1 MRYELRKEE
10 DFAVS
15 KWMGGKT
22 KELAIFPPESKYIDR
37 DFIWRLSSATVELE
51 ESDFSKLPDYDR
63 VLMVM
68 EGSAV
73 LTYDGKRSIR
83 LKELEQDSFDG
94 GAKTKSFGKITDFNV
109 MVRKGCNGILD
120 VIRPDSEAKVLGD
133 TLHTERKCTTHALYV
148 KEGFL
153 VVNYNGTMMM
163 VKQGEI
169 LIMEFFNEI
178 PVYGVMGEGV
188 VIRAQMGYDY
198 DIPEG
203 QEAAEAPEIAPE
215 AAEQDTEGVESA
227 AVTEES
233 KTAPPVIDR
242 KEEPK
247 EPEGPVDKGS
257 FWENFKWAFFI
268 ANTQFRGAKY
278 IVRKLKTIWY
288 DDKLYNVIYKM
299 EKIMVTFIVLLLGV
313 LVCLSMFA
321 KKGLSEGAIVGIL
334 AVWVLIDCLIVS
346 PLIYYFALPK
356 PIASHVKNLDDVSEE
371 ELEGMIRK
379 STRDERTE
387 KLLKKYK
394 NTGRANRLNREND
407 SDLPRD

>member
-10 DFAVS
+10 DFSVS

-22 KELAIFPPESKYIDR
+22 KELAIFPPDAKYIDR
-37 DFIWRLSSATVELE
+37 DFIWRLNSATVELE

-73 LTYDGKRSIR
+73 LTYDGKKSIR

-94 GAKTKSFGKITDFNV
+94 GAKTKSYGKITDFNV
-109 MVRKGCNGILD
+109 MVRKGGDGILD
-120 VIRPDSEAKVLGD
+120 VIRPDSDAKVLGD

-148 KEGFL
+148 KEGYL

-163 VKQGEI
+163 VKQGE
-169 LIMEFFNEI
+169 LLVMEFFNEI
-178 PVYGVMGEGV
+178 PVYAVMGEGV

-198 DIPEG
+198 EIPEG
-203 QEAAEAPEIAPE
+203 QDAMEAAKDQPEVA
-215 AAEQDTEGVESA
+215 DTEQP
-227 AVTEES
+227 EEP
-233 KTAPPVIDR
+233 APVPPVIDR
-242 KEEPK
+242 KEEPA
-247 EPEGPVDKGS
+247 EPAEPVDKGS

-278 IVRKLKTIWY
+278 IVKKLKSIWY
-288 DDKLYNVIYKM
+288 DDKLYSTIYKM

-313 LVCLSMFA
+313 LFCLSLFA
-321 KKGLSEGAIVGIL
+321 KKGFSEGTVVG
-334 AVWVLIDCLIVS
+334 AMVAWVLIDCLIVS

-356 PIASHVKNLDDVSEE
+356 PIASHVKNLDELSEE
-371 ELEGMIRK
+371 ELEIMIRR
-379 STRDERTE
+379 STYNERTE

-394 NTGRANRLNREND
+394 NTGKANRLNRENE